1 MTAANDATSNPNEIV
16 LTQTKDDDPDQVW
29 ADAML
34 GQNLRHGHM
43 ASVYA
48 KPMVAATGEKL
59 NLMACARFVQKRATD
74 AINGD
79 LSFASAMLASQAV
92 TLDSIFTEMARRS
105 AENVGRYPDAMERYM
120 RLALKAQAN
129 SRATLES
136 LAKLHQ
142 PREQTVRHVHVNEG
156 GQAVI
161 ADQFHHHTGIAE
173 NANRAEQSHEQGAL
187 GSPVPGT
194 QPCGQPLPVPGE
206 ERAQALSSP
215 WGTEPRRADRKPT
228 RAKARRTVG

>member
-1 MTAANDATSNPNEIV
+1 MTAINDATSNPKELV
-16 LTQTKDDDPDQVW
+16 LTQTKDENPDDVLS
-29 ADAML
+29 AAIL
-34 GQNLRHGHM
+34 GQNIRHGVVAM
-43 ASVYA
+43 SYA
-48 KPMVAATGEKL
+48 KPMIAGTGENF
-59 NLMACARFVQKRATD
+59 NLMACARFVQRRATD

-187 GSPVPGT
+187 GPALLGAQPG
-194 QPCGQPLPVPGE
+194 GQPLPVPSDEGT
-206 ERAQALSSP
+206 QALSP
-215 WGTEPRRADRKPT
+215 TRGHEPRRADRKPT